1 MTLTTAIWISLVAAA
16 VTTAVRAVRTRPVP
30 APARRTRTD
39 QDDETWRPHV
49 TSGCGR

>member
-16 VTTAVRAVRTRPVP
+16 VTTAVRAQH
-30 APARRTRTD
+30 TRTD
-39 QDDETWRPHV
+39 HDDETWRPHV